1 MRILHISTRLIVGG
15 SQENTLLSCVG
26 SANQGHQVA
35 LAYGPIYGPEG
46 SLLPRA
52 QADGRLACFEVPDL
66 VRQVS
71 PLRDL
76 RCFRQLTQLI
86 RDWKPDVVH
95 THSSKAGILGRAAA
109 WRLRVPAVVHTVHGL
124 PFHRFQSRLVH
135 RAYVL
140 AERFAARRCHAIVSV
155 ADSMTQQSLAEGIG
169 RPSQYSTI
177 RSGLDTAPFL
187 NAHLL
192 RAAERD
198 RLGIGANT
206 TVIATLGRLAE
217 LKGHDDLITA
227 VLPLLRARGRDT
239 LMLLWIGDGWWRKR
253 LEQRLEYEGIRDRV
267 IFTGLVPPDQVP
279 ALLAASDVVVHP
291 SWREGLPRAVVQ
303 ALLCARPVIA
313 ADIDGASEVC
323 KAGETGWLVPV
334 GDPLR
339 LRAAI
344 EQVTADPSHAARLAA
359 RGQSEVRSEFDGQAM
374 VGRLLSLCRQ
384 LLEGPSTRGAPLVR

>member
-1 MRILHISTRLIVGG
+1 MRILHLSTRLIVGG

-26 SANQGHQVA
+26 SADHGHQVA

-109 WRLRVPAVVHTVHGL
+109 WRLKVPAVVHTVHGL
-124 PFHRFQSRLVH
+124 PFHRFQSRAVH

-198 RLGIGANT
+198 RLGVGANT
-206 TVIATLGRLAE
+206 AVIATLGRLAE

-227 VLPLLRARGRDT
+227 VLPLLRARGRET

-339 LRAAI
+339 LRAAL
-344 EQVTADPSHAARLAA
+344 EQVMADPSHAARLAA

-374 VGRLLSLCRQ
+374 VDRLLSLYRQ
-384 LLEGPSTRGAPLVR
+384 LLEGPTTRGAPLVR

>member
-1 MRILHISTRLIVGG
+1 MRILHLSTRLIVGG

-26 SANQGHQVA
+26 SADHGHQVA

-109 WRLRVPAVVHTVHGL
+109 WRMRVPAVVHTVHGL
-124 PFHRFQSRLVH
+124 PFHRFQSQAVH

-140 AERFAARRCHAIVSV
+140 AERFAAQRCHAIVSV
-155 ADSMTQQSLAEGIG
+155 ADSMTRQALAEGVG
-169 RPSQYSTI
+169 TPAQYSTI

-187 NAHLL
+187 SAHQL
-192 RAAERD
+192 RAGARD
-198 RLGIGANT
+198 RLGIAERT

-227 VLPLLRARGRDT
+227 VLPLLRAGGREQ

-253 LEQRLEYEGIRDRV
+253 LEQRLEREGIRDRV
-267 IFTGLVPPDQVP
+267 MLTGLVPPDQVP

-344 EQVTADPSHAARLAA
+344 EQVIADQTHAAQLAA
-359 RGQSEVRSEFDGQAM
+359 RGQAEVRSEYDGAAM
-374 VGRLLSLCRQ
+374 VNRLLSLYRE
-384 LLEGPSTRGAPLVR
+384 LLERPPMRGAPVTH

>member
-1 MRILHISTRLIVGG
+1 MRILHLSTRLIVGG
-15 SQENTLLSCVG
+15 SQDNTLLSCIG
-26 SANQGHQVA
+26 SASHGHQLA

-52 QADGRLACFEVPDL
+52 QSDGRLACFEVPDL

-76 RCFRQLTQLI
+76 RCFRQLSQLI
-86 RDWKPDVVH
+86 QDWKPDVVH
-95 THSSKAGILGRAAA
+95 THSSKAGIIGRTAA
-109 WRLRVPAVVHTVHGL
+109 WRLKVPAIVHTVHGL
-124 PFHRFQSRLVH
+124 PFHRFQSRAVH

-140 AERFAARRCHAIVSV
+140 AERYAARRCHAIVSV
-155 ADSMTQQSLAEGIG
+155 ADSMTRQALAEGIG
-169 RPSQYSTI
+169 EPAQYSTI

-187 NAHLL
+187 GAHLL
-192 RAAERD
+192 RAATRD
-198 RLGIGANT
+198 RLGLQGNT

-217 LKGHDDLITA
+217 LKGHEDLIRATA
-227 VLPLLRARGRDT
+227 PLLRASRREK

-253 LEQRLEYEGIRDRV
+253 LEQQLDREGIRDRV
-267 IFTGLVPPDQVP
+267 ILTGLVPPDQVP
-279 ALLAASDVVVHP
+279 PLLAASDMVVHP

-323 KAGETGWLVPV
+323 KPGETGWLVPV

-344 EQVTADPSHAARLAA
+344 EQVLADPAHAARLAE
-359 RGQSEVRSEFDGQAM
+359 RGQSAVRVEYDGAAM
-374 VGRLLSLCRQ
+374 VNRLLELYGQ
-384 LLEGPSTRGAPLVR
+384 LLERPSVRGTP

>member
-169 RPSQYSTI
+169 SPSQYSTI

-374 VGRLLSLCRQ
+374 VGRLLSLYRQ
-384 LLEGPSTRGAPLVR
+384 LLEGPPTRGAPLVR

>member
-124 PFHRFQSRLVH
+124 PFHRFQPRLVH

-169 RPSQYSTI
+169 SPSQYSTI

-198 RLGIGANT
+198 RLGVGANT

-344 EQVTADPSHAARLAA
+344 EQVMADPSHAARLAA

-374 VGRLLSLCRQ
+374 VDRLLSLYRQ
-384 LLEGPSTRGAPLVR
+384 LLEGPPTRGAPLVR

>member
-124 PFHRFQSRLVH
+124 PFHRFQPRLVH

-169 RPSQYSTI
+169 SPSQYSTI

-192 RAAERD
+192 RASERD

-344 EQVTADPSHAARLAA
+344 EQVMADPSHAARLAA

-374 VGRLLSLCRQ
+374 VDRLLSLYRQ
-384 LLEGPSTRGAPLVR
+384 LLEGPPTRGAPLVR

>member
-124 PFHRFQSRLVH
+124 PFHRFQPRLVH

-169 RPSQYSTI
+169 SPSQYSTI

-192 RAAERD
+192 RASERD

-374 VGRLLSLCRQ
+374 VDRLLSLYRQ
-384 LLEGPSTRGAPLVR
+384 LLEGPPTRGAPLVR

>member
-1 MRILHISTRLIVGG
+1 MRILHLSTRLIVGG
-15 SQENTLLSCVG
+15 SQENTLLSCIG
-26 SANQGHQVA
+26 SASRGHQVA

-52 QADGRLACFEVPDL
+52 QSDGRLACFEVPDL

-86 RDWKPDVVH
+86 QDWKPDVVH

-109 WRLRVPAVVHTVHGL
+109 WRLKVPAIVHTVHGL
-124 PFHRFQSRLVH
+124 PFHRFQSRAVH

-155 ADSMTQQSLAEGIG
+155 ADSMTQQALAEGIG
-169 RPSQYSTI
+169 LASQYSTI
-177 RSGLDTAPFL
+177 RSGLDAAPFL
-187 NAHLL
+187 DAHLL
-192 RAAERD
+192 RAATRD
-198 RLGIGANT
+198 RLGLHGNT

-217 LKGHDDLITA
+217 LKGHEDLIRATA
-227 VLPLLRARGRDT
+227 PLLRASRREQ

-253 LEQRLEYEGIRDRV
+253 LEQQLDREGIRDRV
-267 IFTGLVPPDQVP
+267 ILTGLVPPDQVP

-313 ADIDGASEVC
+313 TDIDGASEVC
-323 KAGETGWLVPV
+323 KPGETGWLVPV

-344 EQVTADPSHAARLAA
+344 EQVLADPSHAARLAE
-359 RGQSEVRSEFDGQAM
+359 RGQAAVRLEYDGATM
-374 VGRLLSLCRQ
+374 VNRLLELYEQ
-384 LLEGPSTRGAPLVR
+384 LLERPSARSAS

>member
-374 VGRLLSLCRQ
+374 VGRLLSLYRQ

>member
-1 MRILHISTRLIVGG
+1 MRILHLSTRLIVGG

-26 SANQGHQVA
+26 SADHGHQVA

-124 PFHRFQSRLVH
+124 PFHRFQSRAVH

-140 AERFAARRCHAIVSV
+140 AERFAAQRCHAIVSV
-155 ADSMTQQSLAEGIG
+155 ADSMTRQALAEGVG
-169 RPSQYSTI
+169 TPAQYSTI

-187 NAHLL
+187 SAHQL
-192 RAAERD
+192 RAGARD
-198 RLGIGANT
+198 RLGIAERT

-227 VLPLLRARGRDT
+227 VLPLLRAGGREQ

-253 LEQRLEYEGIRDRV
+253 LEQRLEREGIRDRV
-267 IFTGLVPPDQVP
+267 MLTGLVPPDQVP

-344 EQVTADPSHAARLAA
+344 EQVIADPTHAAQLAA
-359 RGQSEVRSEFDGQAM
+359 RGQAEVRSEYDGAAM
-374 VGRLLSLCRQ
+374 VNRLLSLYRE
-384 LLEGPSTRGAPLVR
+384 LLERPPMRGAPVTH

>member
-1 MRILHISTRLIVGG
+1 
-15 SQENTLLSCVG
+15 
-26 SANQGHQVA
+26 

-52 QADGRLACFEVPDL
+52 QADGRIACFEVPDM
-66 VRQVS
+66 VRHVA

-76 RCFRQLTQLI
+76 RCFRQITQVI
-86 RDWKPDVVH
+86 GDWKPDVVH
-95 THSSKAGILGRAAA
+95 THSSKAGILGRFAA
-109 WRLRVPAVVHTVHGL
+109 WRLHVPAVVHTVHGL
-124 PFHRFQSRLVH
+124 PFHRFQSRAVH
-135 RAYVL
+135 RAFVL
-140 AERFAARRCHAIVSV
+140 AERMAARRCHAIVSV
-155 ADSMTQQSLAEGIG
+155 ADSMTRQALAEGIG
-169 RPSQYSTI
+169 VASQYSTI

-192 RAAERD
+192 RAATRD
-198 RLGIGANT
+198 RLGVGASV

-227 VLPLLRARGRDT
+227 VLPLLHARGRDQ
-239 LMLLWIGDGWWRKR
+239 LMLLWIGDGWWRER
-253 LEQRLEYEGIRDRV
+253 LERRLEREGIRDRV
-267 IFTGLVPPDQVP
+267 IQTGLVPPNEVP

-344 EQVTADPSHAARLAA
+344 EQVTADMAHAARLAA
-359 RGQSEVRSEFDGQAM
+359 RGQVEVRNDYDTAAM
-374 VGRLLSLCRQ
+374 VNRLLTLYREI
-384 LLEGPSTRGAPLVR
+384 LERPTAYGQPTQR

>member
-155 ADSMTQQSLAEGIG
+155 ADSMTQQSLAEGVG
-169 RPSQYSTI
+169 SPSQYSTI

-374 VGRLLSLCRQ
+374 VGRLLSLYRQ
-384 LLEGPSTRGAPLVR
+384 LLEGTPTRGAPLVR

>member
-1 MRILHISTRLIVGG
+1 MRILHLSTRLIVGG
-15 SQENTLLSCVG
+15 SQENTLLSCIG
-26 SANQGHQVA
+26 SADQGHQVA

-52 QADGRLACFEVPDL
+52 QSDGRIACFEVPDM
-66 VRQVS
+66 VRHVA

-76 RCFRQLTQLI
+76 RCFRQITQVI
-86 RDWKPDVVH
+86 GDWKPDVVH
-95 THSSKAGILGRAAA
+95 THSSKAGILGRFAA
-109 WRLRVPAVVHTVHGL
+109 WRLHVPAVVHTVHGL
-124 PFHRFQSRLVH
+124 PFHRFQSRAVH
-135 RAYVL
+135 RAFVL
-140 AERFAARRCHAIVSV
+140 AERMAARRCHAIVSV
-155 ADSMTQQSLAEGIG
+155 ADSMTRQALAEGIG
-169 RPSQYSTI
+169 VASQYSTI

-192 RAAERD
+192 RAATRD
-198 RLGIGANT
+198 RLGVGASV

-227 VLPLLRARGRDT
+227 ALPLLHARGRDQ
-239 LMLLWIGDGWWRKR
+239 LMLLWIGDGWWRER
-253 LEQRLEYEGIRDRV
+253 LERRLEREGIRDRV
-267 IFTGLVPPDQVP
+267 ILTGLVPPNEVP

-344 EQVTADPSHAARLAA
+344 EQVTADMAHAARLAA
-359 RGQSEVRSEFDGQAM
+359 RGQVEVRNDYDTAAM
-374 VGRLLSLCRQ
+374 VNRLLTLYREI
-384 LLEGPSTRGAPLVR
+384 LERPTAYGQPTQR

>member
-1 MRILHISTRLIVGG
+1 MRILHLSTRLIVGG

-26 SANQGHQVA
+26 SANEGHLVA

-52 QADGRLACFEVPDL
+52 QADDRLACFEVPDL
-66 VRQVS
+66 VRQVA

-124 PFHRFQSRLVH
+124 PFHRFQSRVIY

-155 ADSMTQQSLAEGIG
+155 ADSMTRQALAEGIG
-169 RPSQYSTI
+169 TLAQYSTI

-187 NAHLL
+187 GAHLL
-192 RAAERD
+192 RAAARD
-198 RLGIGANT
+198 RLGVGANT
-206 TVIATLGRLAE
+206 TVLATLGRLAE

-227 VLPLLRARGRDT
+227 VLPLLRASTRDK
-239 LMLLWIGDGWWRKR
+239 LMLLWIGDGWWRTR
-253 LEQRLEYEGIRDRV
+253 LEQRLVREGIRDRV
-267 IFTGLVPPDQVP
+267 ILSGLVPPDQVP

-344 EQVTADPSHAARLAA
+344 EQVLSDPSHAARLAA
-359 RGQSEVRSEFDGQAM
+359 RGQAEVRSAFDGDAM
-374 VGRLLSLCRQ
+374 VKRLLALYRH
-384 LLEGPSTRGAPLVR
+384 LLERPSTPRAHLPR

>member
-227 VLPLLRARGRDT
+227 VLPLLRARGRET

-374 VGRLLSLCRQ
+374 VGRLLSLYRQ
-384 LLEGPSTRGAPLVR
+384 LLEGPPTRGAPLVR

>member
-155 ADSMTQQSLAEGIG
+155 ADSMTQQSLAEGVG
-169 RPSQYSTI
+169 SPSQYSTI

-227 VLPLLRARGRDT
+227 VLPLLRARGRET

-374 VGRLLSLCRQ
+374 VGRLLSLYRQ